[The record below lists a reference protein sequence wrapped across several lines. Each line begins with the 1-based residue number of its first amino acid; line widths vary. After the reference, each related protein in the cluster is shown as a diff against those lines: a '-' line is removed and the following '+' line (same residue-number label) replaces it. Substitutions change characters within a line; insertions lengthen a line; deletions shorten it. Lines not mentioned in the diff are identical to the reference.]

1 MQKAEEARRKL
12 FEETSLSFG
21 ENLLRAM
28 LVSEIDNDGVPRK
41 LTQHKLAKKSG
52 VGRSTIAK
60 YNTLKINGVSGG
72 NPDLE
77 TICSLADALHVPP
90 ALLLMKPSD
99 WSHLIQAALYLSVA
113 LNDGVVREIAVEIEN
128 SKAKDAKTMAQFG
141 LKLAIRLGIY
151 KEFSGLPEHALEMKL
166 IQAGNMKIKKGI
178 LATTTLPPLAKI
190 TKGHVAPLMSL
201 CAILGAHQNSTV

>member
-1 MQKAEEARRKL
+1 MHEAKETKRKL
-12 FEETSLSFG
+12 FEEVSMSFG

-28 LVSEIDNDGVPRK
+28 LVSETDEDGGLRK
-41 LTQHKLAKKSG
+41 LTQQELAEKSG

-60 YNTLKINGVSGG
+60 YNTLKKNGDSGG

-77 TICSLADALHVPP
+77 TICKLAGALHVPP

-113 LNDGVVREIAVEIEN
+113 LDDGIVQEIAAEIEN

-151 KEFSGLPEHALEMKL
+151 KEYMVSPENALEMDT
-166 IQAGNMKIKKGI
+166 IRISNMKIKKGI

-190 TKGHVAPLMSL
+190 TKRHIVPLMSL
-201 CAILGAHQNSTV
+201 CAIIGAHQNPTV